1 MRKILEYLRLIL
13 FIGGVLVGIQV
24 PGFVDQYGKSL
35 ESHFRESVTSLEGFK
50 DDANKY
56 FNGDLDK
63 LIDHYQG
70 DQDPV
75 FNDGGDSINDIYN
88 RNIMLGKAIEE
99 FNENAYSSYIHV
111 ILNPIPEIK
120 NEVWKSYTYNIM
132 LDMPAIIW
140 GLLAGFMLTAI
151 PEFTLFLLISLGR
164 LLKNQL
170 RPTQKARG

>member
-1 MRKILEYLRLIL
+1 MNKIFEYLRLIL

-50 DDANKY
+50 SDANKY
-56 FNGDLDK
+56 FSGDLDK
-63 LIDHYQG
+63 LIDHYQS

-75 FNDGGDSINDIYN
+75 FSDGGDSIKDIYN

-99 FNENAYSSYIHV
+99 FNENAYSPYIHV

-120 NEVWKSYTYNIM
+120 TEVWKSYTYNIM

-140 GLLAGFMLTAI
+140 GLLAGFVLTAI
-151 PEFTLFLLISLGR
+151 SEFTIFLLVSIGR
-164 LLKNQL
+164 LLFNKLQS
-170 RPTQKARG
+170 A